1 MIRPMRRTLAGLC
14 VVGALV
20 PFVLA
25 PHVALAETP
34 AEEAAREIADAREYV
49 NQLAQQIFDAQL
61 KIEELEAANIQL
73 ETEIAAIEADIT
85 VLQEAVEEIAVDRF
99 TQAGSLGVPLLTG
112 FQSPAEQVQINE
124 LLRVVNTST
133 EEAFDQLDSLVA
145 DLNDK
150 QTQLDAQRTEAE
162 SERANLESLQKTAEE
177 EVQRLKDVEE
187 ERLKDEQVRLALEA
201 ELRERQRQEDAKRQQ
216 AAQVAAAN
224 QASAAQVISQGD
236 SGAEDEAAS
245 VGGNTPAAAAPPAI
259 GETGGGRTGG
269 GASGPAGG
277 IAANIGPG
285 WFCPTG
291 AAFVPFQDTWGAPR
305 SGGRSHQGVDM
316 IGPRGTPLYAVE
328 DGVITQKE
336 NTLGGLTV
344 SLVGASGNRYYYAH
358 LDRYAASGGVV
369 KGTVVGYMGDTGN
382 ARFSTPHLHFEIHP
396 GGGVAVNPYPTT
408 RDYCPGTG

>member
-14 VVGALV
+14 VVGALAPLV
-20 PFVLA
+20 MA

-61 KIEELEAANIQL
+61 KIEELEAANVQL
-73 ETEIAAIEADIT
+73 ETEIAAIQDDIT
-85 VLQEAVEEIAVDRF
+85 LLQEAVEEIAVDRF

-124 LLRVVNTST
+124 LLSVVNTST
-133 EEAFDQLDSLVA
+133 DEAFDQLDSLIA
-145 DLNDK
+145 DLNGK
-150 QTQLDAQRTEAE
+150 QAQLDAQRIEAE
-162 SERANLESLQKTAEE
+162 NERASLESLQKTAEE

-201 ELRERQRQEDAKRQQ
+201 ELRERQRQEEAKRQQ
-216 AAQVAAAN
+216 AAQIAAAN
-224 QASAAQVISQGD
+224 QASAAQPISLGD
-236 SGAEDEAAS
+236 SGAEDDDSTAA
-245 VGGNTPAAAAPPAI
+245 GNAPVNSPPAV

-269 GASGPAGG
+269 GASSAVGG

-291 AAFVPFQDTWGAPR
+291 AAFVPFENTWGAPR

-316 IGPRGTPLYAVE
+316 IGPKGTPLYAVE
-328 DGVITQKE
+328 DGVVTQKE
-336 NTLGGLTV
+336 NALGGLTV

-369 KGTVVGYMGDTGN
+369 KGTVIGYMGDTGN
-382 ARFSTPHLHFEIHP
+382 ARYSTPHLHFEIHP
-396 GGGVAVNPYPTT
+396 GGGVAVNPYPTA
-408 RDYCPGTG
+408 RDFCPGTG